1 MGATASKGYVG
12 RDFTTGSIPKQLIM
26 FMIPFLL
33 ASVLNSLY
41 NIVDMIIIGQYVGS
55 TGTVSVSL
63 GGRTMELL
71 TNVSLGFAGGGQ
83 VLISQQIGAKKREE
97 LNATIGTLFSELFI
111 FSVAMSVLCLCFGTA
126 ILTWLNT
133 PEEAMEP
140 ALAYMRITSAGLP
153 LIFGY
158 NAVSSVLR
166 GMGDSKSPL
175 IFVAIA
181 AGINLVLDI
190 VFIMFFDMGAV
201 GAALATVIGQGVSLV
216 CSVVILYRKREEF
229 GFDFRLRS
237 FAIDREKLSI
247 MLRIGLPLGARA
259 IFIQGTQMYV
269 VKYANAYGLVAS
281 AAYSIGTKVTNML
294 NIVSNS
300 ARQAAGSMVG
310 QNVGA
315 GDYDRAKEIAK
326 WTFVLIASA
335 SALLSVVV
343 LLFPRAIF
351 GLFTQ
356 DAAVLDYARAF
367 MLVTVLLFALS
378 SFLSPLEAI
387 VTGIGNGRLS
397 FLMGILDGVACRLV
411 FSFFFGITCHMGVVG
426 FFLGNTM
433 GKSGPLIVDAIYYF
447 SGKWKKYKKLV

>member
-111 FSVAMSVLCLCFGTA
+111 FSAAMSVLCLCFGRA

-175 IFVAIA
+175 VFIAIA
-181 AGINLVLDI
+181 AGLNLVLDI
-190 VFIMFFDMGAV
+190 VFIMFLDMGAV

-216 CSVVILYRKREEF
+216 CSVAILYRKREEF
-229 GFDFRLRS
+229 GFDFKLRS

-367 MLVTVLLFALS
+367 MRVTVLLFALS
-378 SFLSPLEAI
+378 SFLSPLEGI

-411 FSFFFGITCHMGVVG
+411 FSFFFGITCNMGVVG

-433 GKSGPLIVDAIYYF
+433 GKTGPLIVDSIYYF